1 MLSQNFAIKGLMLLS
16 LMAFSYFIL
25 INSTVISD
33 SNQVIQNKQ
42 LQDLSRIMVRQA
54 ALFSIDNIKQDNHEG
69 LLQLTNNLAN
79 ESLVFDATIYD
90 AEGGILAKSDN
101 ALTAS
106 QITGLNTPLSI
117 DGIGRQQLIEPI
129 IKNNHLMGFLR
140 ITFEKSTLTGFA
152 NHHYRKSDRL
162 MFGMLAISL
171 VSGMLIMALLRKK
184 KKSAKPPITNLFGG
198 KS

>member
-1 MLSQNFAIKGLMLLS
+1 MMLSQNLIIKSLMLLS
-16 LMAFSYFIL
+16 LIAFSYFIL

-33 SNQVIQNKQ
+33 NNQIIQNKQ
-42 LQDLSRIMVRQA
+42 LQDLSRTMTRQA
-54 ALFSIDNIKQDNHEG
+54 ALFAVDSIKKDDHEA
-69 LLQLTNNLAN
+69 LLQLTNNLAKEN
-79 ESLVFDATIYD
+79 LVFDATIYD
-90 AEGGILAKSDN
+90 AEGGVLSKSSN

-106 QITGLNTPLSI
+106 QITGINTPLSI

-129 IKNNHLMGFLR
+129 VKDERVLGFLR

-162 MFGMLAISL
+162 MFGMLIISL
-171 VSGMLIMALLRKK
+171 VSGMFIMAILKK
-184 KKSAKPPITNLFGG
+184 REDSSKPVTTLFGG

>member
-1 MLSQNFAIKGLMLLS
+1 MLSQNLVIKGIMLLS

-33 SNQVIQNKQ
+33 SNQLIQNKQ
-42 LQDLSRIMVRQA
+42 LQDLSRTMTRQA
-54 ALFSIDNIKQDNHEG
+54 ALFAVDSIKEDNHDA
-69 LLQLTNNLAN
+69 LLQLTNNLAK
-79 ESLVFDATIYD
+79 ETLVFDATVYD
-90 AEGGILAKSDN
+90 AEGRILGKSDS

-117 DGIGRQQLIEPI
+117 DGIGRQQLVEPI
-129 IKNNHLMGFLR
+129 IKDGHLLGFLR
-140 ITFEKSTLTGFA
+140 VTLEKSTLTGFA

-171 VSGMLIMALLRKK
+171 VSGMLIMGLIRKRK
-184 KKSAKPPITNLFGG
+184 NTSKPITTLFGG
-198 KS
+198 NT

>member
-1 MLSQNFAIKGLMLLS
+1 MLSQNFVFKGLMLLS

-42 LQDLSRIMVRQA
+42 LHDLSRTMTRQA
-54 ALFSIDNIKQDNHEG
+54 ALFSVDNIKQDNHEG
-69 LLQLTNNLAN
+69 LLQLANNLAK
-79 ESLVFDATIYD
+79 EPLVFDATIYD
-90 AEGGILAKSDN
+90 AEGDILAKSDN

-129 IKNNHLMGFLR
+129 IEDNHLMGFLR

-152 NHHYRKSDRL
+152 NHHYRRSDRL

-171 VSGMLIMALLRKK
+171 VSGMLIMALLRKRK
-184 KKSAKPPITNLFGG
+184 NSNKPITTLFGG

>member
-1 MLSQNFAIKGLMLLS
+1 MLSQNFVFKGLMLLS

-42 LQDLSRIMVRQA
+42 LQDLSRTMTRQA
-54 ALFSIDNIKQDNHEG
+54 ALFSVDNIKQDNHEG
-69 LLQLTNNLAN
+69 LLLLTNNLAK

-129 IKNNHLMGFLR
+129 VKNGHLLGFLR

-162 MFGMLAISL
+162 MFSMLAISL
-171 VSGMLIMALLRKK
+171 ISGMLIMALLRKRK
-184 KKSAKPPITNLFGG
+184 NSSEPITTLFGG

>member
-1 MLSQNFAIKGLMLLS
+1 MLSQNFVIKGLMLLS

-25 INSTVISD
+25 INSTIISD

-42 LQDLSRIMVRQA
+42 LQDLSRTMARQA
-54 ALFSIDNIKQDNHEG
+54 ALFAVDSIKEDNHEA
-69 LLQLTNNLAN
+69 LFQLTNNLAK
-79 ESLVFDATIYD
+79 ERLVFDATIYD
-90 AEGGILAKSDN
+90 AEGRILGKSDN

-129 IKNNHLMGFLR
+129 IKDDHLLGFLR
-140 ITFEKSTLTGFA
+140 LTFEKSTLTGFA

-171 VSGMLIMALLRKK
+171 VSGMLIMGLLRKRK
-184 KKSAKPPITNLFGG
+184 DASKPITTLFGG
-198 KS
+198 KA